1 MSNSTG
7 RARRGRTIA
16 GREEPAGLCCRP
28 ARLALSTA
36 RQAKSDYP
44 KPRDET
50 AALPGAKCGG
60 RACPIKATGD
70 RLEGFR
76 FASRNHSNYG
86 GSRPAA
92 RKPRLGTQ
100 KDGGDRRRQKGD
112 RFRLAL
118 LTCSDIT
125 ICSLRSCC

>member
-60 RACPIKATGD
+60 RACPIK
-70 RLEGFR
+70 RLEIVWRVFGLPVVTIPTMEVAGPQR
-76 FASRNHSNYG
+76 GN
-86 GSRPAA
+86 PALE
-92 RKPRLGTQ
+92 RKRTGVTAVG
-100 KDGGDRRRQKGD
+100 KR
-112 RFRLAL
+112 A
-118 LTCSDIT
+118 TVSDWH
-125 ICSLRSCC
+125 C